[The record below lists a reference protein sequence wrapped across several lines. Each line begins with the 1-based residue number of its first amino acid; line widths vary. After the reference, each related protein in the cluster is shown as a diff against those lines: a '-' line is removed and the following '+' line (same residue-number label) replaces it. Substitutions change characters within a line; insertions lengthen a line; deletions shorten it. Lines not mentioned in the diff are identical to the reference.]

1 MLMTFPKAQRLMKL
15 SGDEKKK
22 KEKKKRKKE
31 KKKREEDEERKGK
44 CCARSRGQS
53 DGKSAI

>member
-1 MLMTFPKAQRLMKL
+1 MTFPKAQRLMKL
-15 SGDEKKK
+15 SGDVRKERKKKKK
-22 KEKKKRKKE
+22 KEKA
-31 KKKREEDEERKGK
+31 KREEEEEKKGK